1 MHHFLPVAS
10 VRSLGACFAALWS
23 VLQGGHL
30 GGQPGG
36 QLGQP
41 LHAPPAFAEPSQP
54 LERRFRSLSNPSPS
68 SLMFGKAASLLP
80 NPFAQ
85 FSSIP
90 LQGKLGDPAG
100 LLNRPVRRRT
110 PLPDLMGGVDPHLH
124 PSLTYMLNSA
134 FHMQAACT
142 GIAHVCHGSLGTCR
156 VPQHELTR
164 LWIHSVTAHISTMVP
179 FPSQDLDMNL

>member
-110 PLPDLMGGVDPHLH
+110 PLPDLMEVWTP
-124 PSLTYMLNSA
+124 
-134 FHMQAACT
+134 
-142 GIAHVCHGSLGTCR
+142 
-156 VPQHELTR
+156 
-164 LWIHSVTAHISTMVP
+164 ISTP
-179 FPSQDLDMNL
+179 R